1 MIIRN
6 AIKCKICGDIIE
18 SFSVHD
24 YKVCSCGACAVDG
37 GHEYLRRSAKSFDDI
52 IELSEVVKND
62 LYFMCYM
69 VERVARKLKQH
80 NAYVVNTIGE
90 AELRHLI
97 SVANVLHSVNPM
109 QVEADW
115 IADYHL
121 QQGTFDIT
129 AVDKDLCEKIPAV
142 TAMGKVYMRL
152 ILATLQPDED
162 YVQGMLRVY
171 NNPICE
177 VIDNYNASAYYE
189 PSYVIA
195 RAYND
200 GGF

>member
-1 MIIRN
+1 MTNIYFPDEEIT
-6 AIKCKICGDIIE
+6 KD
-18 SFSVHD
+18 
-24 YKVCSCGACAVDG
+24 
-37 GHEYLRRSAKSFDDI
+37 
-52 IELSEVVKND
+52 D

-69 VERVARKLKQH
+69 VERIARKIKQR
-80 NAYVVNTIGE
+80 NAYVVNKIGE

-97 SVANVLHSVNPM
+97 SVANVLHCMNPL

-115 IADYHL
+115 ITNYNL
-121 QQGTFDIT
+121 QQGKFDIT
-129 AVDKDLCEKIPAV
+129 AVDKNLCETIPPA
-142 TAMGKVYMRL
+142 TAIGKVYMRL
-152 ILATLQPDED
+152 ILATMLPEED

-171 NNPICE
+171 NDSICE
-177 VIDNYNASAYYE
+177 TIDNYNCSAYYE

>member
-18 SFSVHD
+18 SLSVHD

-69 VERVARKLKQH
+69 VERVARKLNQH

-115 IADYHL
+115 IAAYHL
-121 QQGTFDIT
+121 QQGIFDIT
-129 AVDKDLCEKIPAV
+129 AVDKNLCEQIPAA

-171 NNPICE
+171 NNPICK

>member
-18 SFSVHD
+18 SLSVHD

-62 LYFMCYM
+62 LYVMCYM

-129 AVDKDLCEKIPAV
+129 AVDKDLCEQIPAA